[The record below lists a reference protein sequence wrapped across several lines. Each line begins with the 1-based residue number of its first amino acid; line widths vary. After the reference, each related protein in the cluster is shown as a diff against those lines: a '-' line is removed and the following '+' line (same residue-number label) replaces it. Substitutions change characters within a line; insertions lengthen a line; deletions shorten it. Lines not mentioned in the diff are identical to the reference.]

1 MANFVYFRELNDITV
16 ADSFPLPNIQD
27 ILYKLGRARYFLYW
41 IVQVGI
47 GKCRWQRK
55 TELRQLFST
64 STCHYEY
71 SRMPFGLKSAPST
84 FQGLM
89 NSC

>member
-27 ILYKLGRARYFLYW
+27 ILYKLGRARYFLHW

-47 GKCRWQRK
+47 GKCR
-55 TELRQLFST
+55 
-64 STCHYEY
+64 
-71 SRMPFGLKSAPST
+71 
-84 FQGLM
+84 
-89 NSC
+89 